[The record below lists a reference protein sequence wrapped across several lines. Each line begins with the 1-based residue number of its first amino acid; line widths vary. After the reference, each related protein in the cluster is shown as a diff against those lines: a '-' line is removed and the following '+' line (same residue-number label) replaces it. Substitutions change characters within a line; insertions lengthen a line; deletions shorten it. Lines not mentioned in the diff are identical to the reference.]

1 MNLEINLVKTDA
13 VGATAFQSLNRTR
26 VQVNTTND
34 INAVLKDFILENI
47 GEIDMH
53 IRDKAFMAQLGNLD
67 DTFDLQMLQSIKF
80 TLATNGIDIIYY
92 AVSEDE
98 DAPAEVA
105 ADTVEYIAMSS
116 VLGNAG
122 VPFAL
127 KFIGSPKTGT
137 KAELYETI
145 MTNFR
150 LFNGSMFINNPM
162 KRQIDAINTTETLI
176 GHAPVASC
184 EYVNTIL
191 EYLGVKLIC
200 IYA

>member
-1 MNLEINLVKTDA
+1 MNLEINLVKTNA

-53 IRDKAFMAQLGNLD
+53 VRDKAFMAQLGNLEN
-67 DTFDLQMLQSIKF
+67 FDLQMLQSIKF
-80 TLATNGIDIIYY
+80 MLATNGIDIIYY

-105 ADTVEYIAMSS
+105 ADSVEYIAMSS

-122 VPFAL
+122 IPFAL
-127 KFIGSPKTGT
+127 KCIGSAKTGT
-137 KAELYETI
+137 MAEVYETI
-145 MTNFR
+145 MANFR
-150 LFNGSMFINNPM
+150 LFNGDMFANNPM
-162 KRQIDAINTTETLI
+162 KRQIEAINTTETLI
-176 GHAPVASC
+176 GHTPAASSN
-184 EYVNTIL
+184 YVNSIL